1 MAGALLEPGESL
13 TEYLSDL
20 RLTKRYRPLVQPGPS
35 ASSDE
40 ARSLYPWDVITARRD
55 PLRVVLGDRVLD
67 LTEFQAAH
75 YGGTPIMRML
85 AGTDLSA
92 EFSRAHPNNQ
102 VRMPEVY
109 DIAPFEIPAGL
120 ENLTRIA
127 FNIARAANV
136 VDLLDPFTDI
146 YHDSARLRSQRA
158 CKVLQALDT
167 EILWSNAMAR
177 ACGSRIA
184 PSVQKALRQQ
194 HVRAVE
200 GMELR
205 LGTGASRAPDP
216 TDPIIAQY
224 QSIYQSVLENLAEG
238 MRKSVSIWSDEADV
252 SVLRQCF
259 DQHVELLRRGFMVA
273 SEVARVQSEPPPAL
287 EEAAPA
293 E

>member
-1 MAGALLEPGESL
+1 
-13 TEYLSDL
+13 
-20 RLTKRYRPLVQPGPS
+20 
-35 ASSDE
+35 
-40 ARSLYPWDVITARRD
+40 
-55 PLRVVLGDRVLD
+55 
-67 LTEFQAAH
+67 
-75 YGGTPIMRML
+75 
-85 AGTDLSA
+85 
-92 EFSRAHPNNQ
+92 
-102 VRMPEVY
+102 
-109 DIAPFEIPAGL
+109 
-120 ENLTRIA
+120 
-127 FNIARAANV
+127 
-136 VDLLDPFTDI
+136 
-146 YHDSARLRSQRA
+146 
-158 CKVLQALDT
+158 VLQALDT
-167 EILWSNAMAR
+167 EILWSNALAR

-205 LGTGASRAPDP
+205 LGTGASGAPDP